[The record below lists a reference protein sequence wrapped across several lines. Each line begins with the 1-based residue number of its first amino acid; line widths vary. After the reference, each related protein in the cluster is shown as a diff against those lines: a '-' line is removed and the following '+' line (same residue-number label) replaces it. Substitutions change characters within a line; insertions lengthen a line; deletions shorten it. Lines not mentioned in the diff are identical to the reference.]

1 MNKRD
6 VDYQHDTIQ
15 LTKQHDQLINYTG
28 TLFGIRSNIYFDD
41 QSLEYCHFLLHAIEF
56 FIL

>member
-1 MNKRD
+1 MNKQD

-15 LTKQHDQLINYTG
+15 LTKQHGRLINYAG
-28 TLFGIRSNIYFDD
+28 TLFGKRNNITFDD
-41 QSLEYCHFLLHAIEF
+41 QSLEYCHFLLHVIEF